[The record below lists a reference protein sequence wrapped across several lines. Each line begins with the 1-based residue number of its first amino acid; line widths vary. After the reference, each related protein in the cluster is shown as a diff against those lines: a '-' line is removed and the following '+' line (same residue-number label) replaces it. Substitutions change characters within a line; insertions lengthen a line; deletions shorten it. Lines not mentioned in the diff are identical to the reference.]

1 MDRTNDEE
9 GPMFTLMK
17 WMVVGTAA
25 LLLAACSGTIQRD
38 TNGGS
43 RRIAGSRYT
52 AVDVVLTDAARQLQ
66 ADNPQFN
73 ARELGEFVRR
83 RLEANNLL
91 DAQGTHRVEI
101 TIDSF
106 RVRSAA
112 AAVLLGIMAGTDQ
125 IDGYVRVFD
134 ARGRQ
139 VHGYKVA
146 ASYGLGGWGGGQ
158 DGMRMNW
165 LYDRFSELTVAEL
178 AGTTDPTMLAKRA
191 PGTGGNTVA
200 TSLRP
205 ASPPPVQP
213 ATQVAASLRPPVP
226 VAPTQPAQPGAP
238 TSTVPAAGVHAI
250 ASGFAAIDDVDAVPY
265 LSERGRKV
273 YQEWL
278 KYPLPRAFAIAPN
291 GYFWQ
296 TATTRPKDPDMP
308 VDPGERALL
317 GCERAAKR
325 PCKLYAVNNSVVWVK
340 EPSPLARDLDP
351 GMSPAS
357 AVTQP

>member
-1 MDRTNDEE
+1 MV
-9 GPMFTLMK
+9 TLMK
-17 WMVVGTAA
+17 WLVLCTAG
-25 LLLAACSGTIQRD
+25 LLLAGCSGTIQRD
-38 TNGGS
+38 TNAGS
-43 RRIAGSRYT
+43 RRIEGSRYT

-73 ARELGEFVRR
+73 ARELGEYVRR
-83 RLEANNLL
+83 RLEANSLL

-146 ASYGLGGWGGGQ
+146 ASYGLGGFGGGQ
-158 DGMRMNW
+158 DSMRMNW

-178 AGTTDPTMLAKRA
+178 AGPTDPTMFAKRA
-191 PGTGGNTVA
+191 PASGSNTLA

-205 ASPPPVQP
+205 PSTSAPALQQP
-213 ATQVAASLRPPVP
+213 ASQVAASLRPPVQ
-226 VAPTQPAQPGAP
+226 VAAGQPAAPSVPANRQPGQPAP
-238 TSTVPAAGVHAI
+238 LAT
-250 ASGFAAIDDVDAVPY
+250 GFAAIDDVDAVPY
-265 LSERGRKV
+265 LTERGRKV

-308 VDPGERALL
+308 VDPSERALL

-325 PCKLYAVNNSVVWVK
+325 PCKLYAVNNAVVWVK

-351 GMSPAS
+351 GMPRAPA
-357 AVTQP
+357 ATQP

>member
-1 MDRTNDEE
+1 
-9 GPMFTLMK
+9 MFTLMK
-17 WMVVGTAA
+17 WMAVGTAA

-146 ASYGLGGWGGGQ
+146 ASYGLGGFGGGQ
-158 DGMRMNW
+158 DSMRMNW

-178 AGTTDPTMLAKRA
+178 AGTTEPTMLARRA

-205 ASPPPVQP
+205 AAPPPVQP
-213 ATQVAASLRPPVP
+213 GTQVAASLRPPVP
-226 VAPTQPAQPGAP
+226 VVAVQPVAAAVPSSAHPGQPAPVA
-238 TSTVPAAGVHAI
+238 T
-250 ASGFAAIDDVDAVPY
+250 GFAAIDDLDAIPF
-265 LSERGRKV
+265 LSERGRND
-273 YQEWL
+273 YQNWL
-278 KYPLPRAFAIAPN
+278 RLPLPRAFAISPT
-291 GYFWQ
+291 GHYWH
-296 TATTRPKDPDMP
+296 TSGVRPREADLP

-317 GCERAAKR
+317 MCERNARRA
-325 PCKLYAVNNSVVWVK
+325 CKLYAVNNAVVWVR
-340 EPSPLARDLDP
+340 EPSPRAGDLGLVP
-351 GMSPAS
+351 TPA
-357 AVTQP
+357 AAPATQP